1 MTAIAASSVRVKTMA
16 DGTLQITVAVEPRH
30 ATDAFKLVGMPGTP
44 VALAALKV
52 GTQLPEDGDKP
63 KGGPLAKWAAIRAT
77 EARFQEWLDVH
88 SEEAATKRIKS
99 ICGIVSRTELDNDP
113 AAQRCFKRQI
123 MDPWRAYCAQHG
135 IAEQA

>member
-30 ATDAFKLVGMPGTP
+30 ATDAFKLLGMPGTP

-52 GTQLPEDGDKP
+52 GTPLPEPEDKP

-77 EARFQEWLDVH
+77 EPRFQEWLDVH
-88 SEEAATKRIKS
+88 SEEAATRRVKS
-99 ICGIVSRTELDNDP
+99 ICGIVSRAELDNDP
-113 AAQRCFKRQI
+113 AAERIFKRQI
-123 MDPWRAYCAQHG
+123 MEPWRQHCALHG
-135 IAEQA
+135 MTE

>member
-30 ATDAFKLVGMPGTP
+30 ATDAFKLLGMPGTP

-52 GTQLPEDGDKP
+52 GTPLPEPEDKP

-77 EARFQEWLDVH
+77 EPRFQEWLDVH
-88 SEEAATKRIKS
+88 SEEAATKRVKS
-99 ICGIVSRTELDNDP
+99 ICGIVSRAELDNDP
-113 AAQRCFKRQI
+113 VAKQLFKRQI
-123 MDPWRAYCAQHG
+123 MEPWSAYCAQHG
-135 IAEQA
+135 MTE

>member
-30 ATDAFKLVGMPGTP
+30 ATDAFKLLGMPGTP

-52 GTQLPEDGDKP
+52 GTPLPEPEDKP

-77 EARFQEWLDVH
+77 DPRFQEWLDVH
-88 SEEAATKRIKS
+88 SEEAATRRIRV
-99 ICGIVSRTELDNDP
+99 ICGIVSRAELDNDP
-113 AAQRCFKRQI
+113 IAERIFKQQF
-123 MDPWRAYCAQHG
+123 MEPWSAYCAQHG
-135 IAEQA
+135 MTE